1 MKKQLSKAAITTLI
15 LLTPLECSAATAL
28 KDPVVNVPSS
38 KETPVINNG
47 EIINTQESK
56 ETPSFYLHK
65 VELVDKGGLSFN
77 EEKLL
82 EIAQPYVKKTITLN
96 NLNEMTKKMSLY
108 LRNNGYPAAMV
119 YVPEQEIIRST
130 IKIAILPGR
139 YGNITLNN
147 ESKLDNDVA
156 ERISKK
162 LHTGDIIKTISLETT
177 IHNLNNLPGVK
188 ASTVLSPGT
197 AKGTSDIVINIRDHK
212 KHEGIAYVSNYGSK
226 YSGRYQYAAQETI
239 NNISHKGDL
248 LRIGTSISN
257 KLMQNYYMSYEMN
270 VGRSSSTIGIGLSHM
285 NYDIDSYLASMGMEG
300 KANTISV
307 YGKTP
312 IYKTS
317 KKNLDVLY
325 GYNYRSLQDSISSP
339 NWDSDR
345 HSHSGYIGLA
355 GSVNQHQKS
364 SFYYN
369 LILTHGVMETDS
381 ADAELMDS
389 VNHFSGGF
397 TKGNA
402 DITAIQSLG
411 HSTDILFRAQGQL
424 ASKNLDSSERFY
436 LGGAQGVRAYP
447 QGECSGDEGILGTA
461 ELRWYTPVSG
471 LTLSCYLDGGEVRL
485 RKSDNAHTSL
495 LGWGVGL
502 NYKTTDNWFARVDYA
517 RRIGGYDGMSE
528 EAKAKGRLW
537 FILGKTW

>member
-1 MKKQLSKAAITTLI
+1 MKEKLSKAAITTLI
-15 LLTPLECSAATAL
+15 LLTPLECNAATAL

-38 KETPVINNG
+38 KEAPVVNN
-47 EIINTQESK
+47 EEFIITQESK
-56 ETPSFYLHK
+56 ETASFYLYK
-65 VELVDKGGLSFN
+65 VKLDYKAGLSFD

-82 EIAQPYVKKTITLN
+82 EISKPYIKKNITIN
-96 NLNEMTKKMSLY
+96 ALNEMTKKMSLY
-108 LRNNGYPAAMV
+108 LRNHGYPAATV
-119 YVPEQEIIRST
+119 YIPEQEIIRSS
-130 IKIAILPGR
+130 IFVAILPGR
-139 YGNITLNN
+139 YGNIKLNN

-156 ERISKK
+156 ERISKG
-162 LHTGDIIKTISLETT
+162 LHSGDIIKTTSLETT

-188 ASTVLSPGT
+188 ASTVLVPGT
-197 AKGTSDIVINIRDHK
+197 SKETSDITINIRDHK
-212 KHEGIAYVSNYGSK
+212 KDEGIAYVSNYGSK

-257 KLMQNYYMSYEMN
+257 KLMKNFYMSYEMN

-285 NYDIDSYLASMGMEG
+285 NYDIDSYLASVGMEG
-300 KANTISV
+300 KANTISI

-325 GYNYRSLQDSISSP
+325 GYNYRSLEDSISSP

-345 HSHSGYIGLA
+345 HSHSGYIGLS
-355 GSVNQHQKS
+355 GSINQHQKS
-364 SFYYN
+364 AFYYN
-369 LILTHGVMETDS
+369 MILTHGVMGTDS
-381 ADAELMDS
+381 ADAELMDN

-402 DITAIQSLG
+402 DFTFIQSLG
-411 HSTDILFRAQGQL
+411 HSSDILIKAQGQL

-447 QGECSGDEGILGTA
+447 QGECSGDEGFLGTA
-461 ELRWYTPVSG
+461 ELRWHTPVSG

-485 RKSDNAHTSL
+485 RKSDNDHTSL
-495 LGWGVGL
+495 LGWGVGAFYRAP
-502 NYKTTDNWFARVDYA
+502 NNWFARLDYA

-528 EAKAKGRLW
+528 EAKANGRLW

>member
-1 MKKQLSKAAITTLI
+1 MNKKLSKAAITTLL
-15 LLTPLECSAATAL
+15 LLTPIECSAATVL
-28 KDPVVNVPSS
+28 KDPGIDLPST
-38 KETPVINNG
+38 KGNPIIDNDITMNNKG
-47 EIINTQESK
+47 TD
-56 ETPSFYLHK
+56 TTTFYLHK
-65 VELVDKGGLSFN
+65 VEFIHHDDISIDEN
-77 EEKLL
+77 KLL
-82 EIAQPYVKKTITLN
+82 EIAAPYVKKNTNLASLN
-96 NLNEMTKKMSLY
+96 KMIKKMTLY
-108 LRNNGYPAAMV
+108 VRSKGYPAASV
-119 YVPEQEIIRST
+119 YIPEQEIIGCK
-130 IKIAILPGR
+130 IKIDILPG
-139 YGNITLNN
+139 NIDKVTINN
-147 ESKLDNDVA
+147 ESKLDTEVA
-156 ERISKK
+156 ERIAKG
-162 LHTGDIIKTISLETT
+162 LRPGDIIKSDSLETT
-177 IHNLNNLPGVK
+177 IHNLNDLPGVK
-188 ASTVLSPGT
+188 ASTVLAPGSVT
-197 AKGTSDIVINIRDHK
+197 GTSAITINIRDHK
-212 KHEGIAYVSNYGSK
+212 KDEGIAYVSNYGSK

-248 LRIGTSISN
+248 LRIGASVSN
-257 KLMQNYYMSYEMN
+257 KLMKNFYMSYEMN
-270 VGRSSSTIGIGLSHM
+270 VGRSSSTIGIGISHM
-285 NYDIDSYLASMGMEG
+285 NYDIDSYLASIGMEG
-300 KANTISV
+300 KANTISI

-317 KKNLDVLY
+317 KRNLDVLY
-325 GYNYRSLQDSISSP
+325 GYNYRSLEDSISNP

-345 HSHSGYIGLA
+345 HSHSVYMGLA
-355 GSVNQHQKS
+355 GSINQHQKS

-369 LILTHGVMETDS
+369 MTLTHGVMGTDS

-485 RKSDNAHTSL
+485 RKSDNDHTSL
-495 LGWGVGL
+495 LGWGVGAFYRTS
-502 NYKTTDNWFARVDYA
+502 NNWFARLDYA

-528 EAKAKGRLW
+528 SAKAKGRLW

>member
-1 MKKQLSKAAITTLI
+1 MNKNLSKAAITTLL
-15 LLTPLECSAATAL
+15 LLTPIECSAAAVL
-28 KDPVVNVPSS
+28 KDPGIDLPST
-38 KETPVINNG
+38 KGNPVIDNDITMDNKG
-47 EIINTQESK
+47 TDTS
-56 ETPSFYLHK
+56 TFYLHK
-65 VELVDKGGLSFN
+65 VEFIHHDDISIDEN
-77 EEKLL
+77 KLL
-82 EIAQPYVKKTITLN
+82 EIAAPYVKKNTNLVS
-96 NLNEMTKKMSLY
+96 LNEMIKKMTLY
-108 LRNNGYPAAMV
+108 IRSKGYPVANV
-119 YVPEQEIIRST
+119 YIPEQEIIGCK
-130 IKIAILPGR
+130 IKIDILPG
-139 YGNITLNN
+139 NIDKVTINN
-147 ESKLDNDVA
+147 ESKLDTEVA
-156 ERISKK
+156 ERIAKG
-162 LHTGDIIKTISLETT
+162 LRPGDVIKSDSLETT

-188 ASTVLSPGT
+188 ASTVLTPGSIT
-197 AKGTSDIVINIRDHK
+197 GTSTIAINIRDHK
-212 KHEGIAYVSNYGSK
+212 KDEGIAYVSNYGNK

-257 KLMQNYYMSYEMN
+257 KLMKNFYMSYEMN
-270 VGRSSSTIGIGLSHM
+270 VGRSSSTIGIGISHM
-285 NYDIDSYLASMGMEG
+285 NYDIDSYLASIGMEG
-300 KANTISV
+300 KANTISI

-317 KKNLDVLY
+317 KRNLDVLY
-325 GYNYRSLQDSISSP
+325 GYNYRSLEDSISNP

-345 HSHSGYIGLA
+345 HSHSVYMGLA
-355 GSVNQHQKS
+355 GSINQHQKS

-369 LILTHGVMETDS
+369 MTLTHGVMGTDS
-381 ADAELMDS
+381 SDAELLNS

-411 HSTDILFRAQGQL
+411 HSTDILIRAQGQL

-485 RKSDNAHTSL
+485 RKSDNDHTSL
-495 LGWGVGL
+495 LGWGVGAFYRT
-502 NYKTTDNWFARVDYA
+502 NNNWFARLDYA

-528 EAKAKGRLW
+528 SAKAKGRLW